1 MGVIST
7 EIKLAI
13 ASVLAIII
21 LGLGWVAT
29 HYHGA
34 WVEAR
39 EEISKLKS
47 EQAQLST
54 SAKNCSDG
62 TDKLEEDAKKK
73 EEQIKK
79 AQAQAAALAKNN
91 EALAQALLNAK
102 PEGEVCAAAI
112 KLYQNYKAG
121 KEKK

>member
-1 MGVIST
+1 MGAIST

-13 ASVLAIII
+13 AAVLAVII
-21 LGLGWVAT
+21 LGLGWVAV

-34 WVEAR
+34 WVESK
-39 EEISKLKS
+39 EEVSKLKA

-62 TDKLEEDAKKK
+62 TSKLEEDSKKK
-73 EEQIKK
+73 EEQVRK

-102 PEGEVCAAAI
+102 PEGEVCAAAV
-112 KLYQNYKAG
+112 KLYQGYKNKG
-121 KEKK
+121 EKK